1 MTDYKLQADHFKML
15 YLKTAQLLNDALDEN
30 TLLKER
36 VDNLES
42 EREEMDEFID
52 RYQER
57 CRNGG

>member
-1 MTDYKLQADHFKML
+1 MTDYKLQADHFKAL
-15 YLKTAQLLNDALDEN
+15 YLKTVQLLDEAIEEN